1 MQNNDCQIAIGE
13 EKKIAVKEK
22 KGHSRLFDLEKYYI

>member
-1 MQNNDCQIAIGE
+1 MTVKLLL
-13 EKKIAVKEK
+13 EKKKKLAVKEK